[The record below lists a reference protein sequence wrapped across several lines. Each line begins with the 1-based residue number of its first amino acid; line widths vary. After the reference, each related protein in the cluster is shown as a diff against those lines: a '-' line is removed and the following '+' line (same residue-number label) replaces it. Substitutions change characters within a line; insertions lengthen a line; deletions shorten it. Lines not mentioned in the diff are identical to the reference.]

1 MYEELIRERDK
12 NGWDNKDWARAT
24 GFNQAVLE
32 AIEEGDLDLSE
43 EQQEII
49 LSETKKWAGRK
60 TNLLRF
66 VSPVVVAVSTQKG
79 GIGKTTIAT
88 NLAYELS
95 AMGYNVLLVDTDS
108 QMDST
113 KTFIEEDNIEKTLNY
128 NFYECVTSR
137 SDLTEAIFSTKYE
150 RLDIVPANIKLSKV
164 ETFISAMSFKEQIV
178 SDCLKNIM
186 KKNYYDFIIFD
197 TDKNIGQLNT
207 TILNASRYLLMV
219 SECASYSI
227 DGLETMKQQYLLVK
241 EKTNPE
247 LEIIGVVLNKV
258 NMRKEIVKKSKDIIN
273 EMFPNGCFK
282 NIIKN
287 DATIEK
293 AQWNNTSISDY
304 QKSSNAAKQF
314 RSFTREFLERV
325 EETYCYF

>member
-1 MYEELIRERDK
+1 
-12 NGWDNKDWARAT
+12 
-24 GFNQAVLE
+24 
-32 AIEEGDLDLSE
+32 
-43 EQQEII
+43 
-49 LSETKKWAGRK
+49 
-60 TNLLRF
+60 
-66 VSPVVVAVSTQKG
+66 
-79 GIGKTTIAT
+79 
-88 NLAYELS
+88 
-95 AMGYNVLLVDTDS
+95 
-108 QMDST
+108 
-113 KTFIEEDNIEKTLNY
+113 
-128 NFYECVTSR
+128 
-137 SDLTEAIFSTKYE
+137 
-150 RLDIVPANIKLSKV
+150 
-164 ETFISAMSFKEQIV
+164 
-178 SDCLKNIM
+178 
-186 KKNYYDFIIFD
+186 
-197 TDKNIGQLNT
+197 
-207 TILNASRYLLMV
+207 MV